1 MSSLPLPTGWNPF
14 MSKRFLAAALLLSVS
29 FAPAQAAK
37 TSLVVGMPIEPP
49 GLDPTVAAPVAI
61 REVTWVNLYEGLVR
75 IDRNGRVQPLLAK
88 SWEVSPDGLTYTFRL
103 QEGVKFHDGT
113 SFDSADV
120 KFAFE
125 RARAPTSTNAQ
136 KQIFAPIESIETPD
150 PQTVVIRL
158 KETSG
163 NFLTYLGWGDAVI
176 VAPETAEN
184 NKASPVGTGPFRFK
198 SWTRGDRVELTRNPD
213 YWQKDKIKLDSVT
226 FRFINDAQAQ
236 VAALR
241 AGDVD
246 AFPNL
251 GAPELFSEFRK
262 DSRFTAAAGNTEG
275 EIVAGMNNAKKP
287 FDDVRVRRA
296 LMHAIDRKA
305 LVEGAYSGFGQPIGS
320 FFSPN
325 HPAFVEMT
333 NAIPYDPAKAKAL
346 LAEAGYGNGLSIT
359 IKSPQMAYASRSAEL
374 VAAMLSEV
382 GVDMKIIPTEFPAK
396 WIEEVFRN
404 KDYDVTIVAH
414 TEPLDIDIFARD
426 TYYFNYRNDRFK
438 ALIADIA
445 RTTDEKA
452 RYAKYAEAQK
462 TLAEDVPALFLF
474 QLPKLGVWN
483 AKLKGLWENSPI
495 PSNDVTEVYW
505 TE

>member
-1 MSSLPLPTGWNPF
+1 MT
-14 MSKRFLAAALLLSVS
+14 KRFLTAAFLLSVS
-29 FAPAQAAK
+29 VIPAYAAK

-75 IDRNGRVQPLLAK
+75 IDRTGKVQPLLAK

-103 QEGVKFHDGT
+103 QEGVKFHDG
-113 SFDSADV
+113 SAFDSADV
-120 KFAFE
+120 KFAFD
-125 RARAPTSTNAQ
+125 RARDPKSTNAQ
-136 KQIFAPIESIETPD
+136 KQIFAPIASIETPD
-150 PQTVVIRL
+150 PATVVIKL

-163 NFLTYLGWGDAVI
+163 NFLYYLGWGDAVI

-184 NKASPVGTGPFRFK
+184 NKANPVGTGPFKFK
-198 SWTRGDRVELTRNPD
+198 SWTRGDRVELVRNPD

-236 VAALR
+236 VAALK

-246 AFPNL
+246 AFSNL
-251 GAPELFSEFRK
+251 GAPELFAEFQK
-262 DSRFTAAAGNTEG
+262 DSRFKAVAGNTEG
-275 EIVAGMNNAKKP
+275 EIVAGLNSAKKP

-296 LMHAIDRKA
+296 LMHAVDRKA

-325 HPAFVEMT
+325 HPAFVDTT
-333 NAIPYDPAKAKAL
+333 NIVAYDVEKAKAL
-346 LAEAGYGNGLSIT
+346 LKEAGYGNGLSIT

-374 VAAMLSEV
+374 LSAMMSEV
-382 GVDMKIIPTEFPAK
+382 GVDLKIIPTEFPAK
-396 WIEEVFRN
+396 WIEEVFKN
-404 KDYDVTIVAH
+404 KDYDVTIVSH

-426 TYYFNYRNDRFK
+426 NYYFNYKNDKFK
-438 ALIADIA
+438 AALAEA
-445 RTTDEKA
+445 AKTTDEKA

-462 TLAEDVPALFLF
+462 ILAEDVPALFLF

-483 AKLKGLWENSPI
+483 AKVKGLWENSPI
-495 PSNDVTEVYW
+495 PSNDVTEVSW
-505 TE
+505 SE

>member
-1 MSSLPLPTGWNPF
+1 MT
-14 MSKRFLAAALLLSVS
+14 KRLLTAALLLSVS
-29 FAPAQAAK
+29 VIPAFAAK

-75 IDRNGRVQPLLAK
+75 IDRTGKVQPLLAK
-88 SWEVSPDGLTYTFRL
+88 SWEVSPDGMTYTFHL
-103 QEGVKFHDGT
+103 QEGVKFHDGST
-113 SFDSADV
+113 FDSADV
-120 KFAFE
+120 KFAFD
-125 RARAPTSTNAQ
+125 RARDPKSTNAQ
-136 KQIFAPIESIETPD
+136 KQIFAPITAIETPD
-150 PQTVVIRL
+150 PATVVIKL

-163 NFLTYLGWGDAVI
+163 NFLYYLGWGDAVI
-176 VAPETAEN
+176 VAPETAAGN
-184 NKASPVGTGPFRFK
+184 AANPVGTGPFKFK
-198 SWTRGDRVELTRNPD
+198 SWTRGDRVELVRNAD
-213 YWQKDKIKLDSVT
+213 YWQKDKTKLDSVT

-236 VAALR
+236 VAALK

-251 GAPELFSEFRK
+251 GAPELFAEFQK
-262 DSRFTAAAGNTEG
+262 DARFKAVAGNTEG

-296 LMHAIDRKA
+296 LMHAVDRKA

-325 HPAFVEMT
+325 NPAFVDT
-333 NAIPYDPAKAKAL
+333 TKVIPYDVEKAKAL
-346 LAEAGYGNGLSIT
+346 LKEAGYGNGLSIT

-374 VAAMLSEV
+374 LSAMMAEV
-382 GVDMKIIPTEFPAK
+382 GVDLKIVPTEFPAK
-396 WIEEVFRN
+396 WIEEVFKN

-426 TYYFNYRNDRFK
+426 SYYFNYKNDTFK
-438 ALIADIA
+438 AAVAEAA

-462 TLAEDVPALFLF
+462 ILAEDVPALFLF

-483 AKLKGLWENSPI
+483 AKVQGLWENSPI
-495 PSNDVTEVYW
+495 PSNDVTEVSW
-505 TE
+505 SE

>member
-1 MSSLPLPTGWNPF
+1 

-29 FAPAQAAK
+29 LAPAYAAK

-61 REVTWVNLYEGLVR
+61 REVTWANLYEGLVR

-103 QEGVKFHDGT
+103 QEGVKFHDGS

-120 KFAFE
+120 KFAFD
-125 RARAPTSTNAQ
+125 RARDPKSTNAQ
-136 KQIFAPIESIETPD
+136 KQIFAPIDSIGTPD
-150 PQTVVIRL
+150 PQTVVIKL

-163 NFLTYLGWGDAVI
+163 NFLYYLGWGDAVI

-184 NKASPVGTGPFRFK
+184 NKASPVGTGPFKFK

-226 FRFINDAQAQ
+226 FRFISDAQAQ

-241 AGDVD
+241 AGDLD

-251 GAPELFSEFRK
+251 SAPELFNEFKK
-262 DSRFTAAAGNTEG
+262 DNRFAAVAGNTEG

-287 FDDVRVRRA
+287 FDDARVRRA

-325 HPAFVEMT
+325 NPAFIDTT
-333 NAIPYDPAKAKAL
+333 NVVPYDPAKAKAL

-374 VAAMLSEV
+374 ISAMLSEV

-396 WIEEVFRN
+396 WIEEVFKN

-426 TYYFNYRNDRFK
+426 NYYFNYKSDKFK
-438 ALIADIA
+438 ALLAEA
-445 RTTDEKA
+445 SKTTDEKA
-452 RYAKYAEAQK
+452 RYAKYGEAQK
-462 TLAEDVPALFLF
+462 ILAEDVPALFLF

-483 AKLKGLWENSPI
+483 AKLKGLWENSPV
-495 PSNDVTEVYW
+495 PANDVTEAYW